1 MRMIWEK
8 ISLSRNLSSLR
19 FRCKKVAYS
28 SSLIRQNVIKRNII
42 ITVKMHFLLESAF
55 VVCLVNGQL
64 LFVSVSHSTS
74 DLVRCTT
81 KAQGSLCVR
90 FLGIYS
96 AIFQLQTTP
105 CHCLL
110 DAFPIFYLS
119 TIFCPF
125 DTKRSIDK
133 LRSLPKMLCKH
144 LSESEH
150 TQISSVI

>member
-1 MRMIWEK
+1 
-8 ISLSRNLSSLR
+8 
-19 FRCKKVAYS
+19 
-28 SSLIRQNVIKRNII
+28 
-42 ITVKMHFLLESAF
+42 MHFLLESAF
-55 VVCLVNGQL
+55 VGSLVNGQL

-125 DTKRSIDK
+125 DTNIDK

-144 LSESEH
+144 LSESA
-150 TQISSVI
+150 QISSVI